1 MENKIE
7 QNKEMTAQ
15 ESLGLISEMLNNNR
29 KSILRNSAK
38 YFTMWG
44 ILTAITSLI
53 VYYLWHLT
61 GNPVW
66 NLLWFVLPIVGYF
79 IAWVFSKKDKA
90 LPQNVISKLLGS
102 VWLVFGV
109 FMAVLCVVM
118 AFIAANYIA
127 LLVILLL
134 GFADCISGVLLK
146 NWPVIIGGFIFGVGG
161 VISQFLLKGDAG
173 ELIFL
178 VGGIIL
184 ILTGLIINRQ
194 YK

>member
-1 MENKIE
+1 MDTKE

-15 ESLGLISEMLNNNR
+15 ESLSQISEMLNNNR
-29 KSILRNSAK
+29 KSILRSSAK
-38 YFTMWG
+38 YFIMWG
-44 ILTAITSLI
+44 IITAITSLI

-66 NLLWFVLPIVGYF
+66 NFLWFVLPIVGYV

-109 FMAVLCVVM
+109 FMAVLCGVM
-118 AFIAANYIA
+118 AFIAPNYIA

-161 VISQFLLKGDAG
+161 VISLFLIKGDAG

-184 ILTGLIINRQ
+184 VLTGLIINRQ

>member
-1 MENKIE
+1 MENKIK

-15 ESLGLISEMLNNNR
+15 ESLGLISDMLNNNR
-29 KSILRNSAK
+29 KSILRTSAK

-66 NLLWFVLPIVGYF
+66 NFLWFVLPIVGYI
-79 IAWVFSKKDKA
+79 IAWVFSKKDEA
-90 LPQNVISKLLGS
+90 VPQNVISKLLGS

-109 FMAVLCVVM
+109 FMVALCVVM
-118 AFIAANYIA
+118 AFIAPMYIA

-146 NWPVIIGGFIFGVGG
+146 NWPIIIGGFIFGVGG
-161 VISQFLLKGDAG
+161 VISLILINGDAE
-173 ELIFL
+173 ELVFL